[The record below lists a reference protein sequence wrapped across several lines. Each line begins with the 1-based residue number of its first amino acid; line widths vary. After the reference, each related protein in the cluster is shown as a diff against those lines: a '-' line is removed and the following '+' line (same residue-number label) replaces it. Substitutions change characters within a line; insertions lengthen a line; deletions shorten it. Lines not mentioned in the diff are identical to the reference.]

1 MTSESTGSELS
12 KIGRRMRMAAMSRQS
27 VPSAGNGKN
36 SQIPQIGSPL
46 LIGILGV
53 GALGAGIA
61 FRAMK
66 PTRRRGRSDRFE
78 TLIEAGIDDVLTEKC
93 GKDIHFDV
101 SVNVGEGFGK
111 PALVTFDITVDTD
124 GAECQEDDLREILDG
139 ATQAVWDNGE
149 LAPLAIRGRIMA
161 QVLADADC
169 DTAGQT
175 DQNSISAD
183 ALDMSETGATSS
195 IVMADMTLLGFDD
208 GTARPTDLFERY
220 GAPASDR
227 NWRP

>member
-1 MTSESTGSELS
+1 
-12 KIGRRMRMAAMSRQS
+12 MAAMTRQRI
-27 VPSAGNGKN
+27 PSAGNGKN

-46 LIGILGV
+46 MIGVLGL

-78 TLIEAGIDDVLTEKC
+78 TLIEAGIDDVLTEKYW
-93 GKDIHFDV
+93 KDIHVDV

-111 PALVTFDITVDTD
+111 PALVPFDITLDTD
-124 GAECQEDDLREILDG
+124 GAQCEEDDLREILDG
-139 ATQAVWDNGE
+139 ATHAVWDNGE

-161 QVLADADC
+161 QILADADC
-169 DTAGQT
+169 DTEGQT
-175 DQNSISAD
+175 DKNCISAD
-183 ALDMSETGATSS
+183 ALDMSETGAASS
-195 IVMADMTLLGFDD
+195 IVMADMTLLGFED

>member
-1 MTSESTGSELS
+1 
-12 KIGRRMRMAAMSRQS
+12 MAAMSRQR

-46 LIGILGV
+46 MIGVLGL

-78 TLIEAGIDDVLTEKC
+78 TLIEAGIDDVLTEKYW
-93 GKDIHFDV
+93 KDIHFDV

-111 PALVTFDITVDTD
+111 PALVTFDITLDTD
-124 GAECQEDDLREILDG
+124 GAQCQEDDLREILDG
-139 ATQAVWDNGE
+139 ATHAVWDNGE

-161 QVLADADC
+161 QILADANC
-169 DTAGQT
+169 DTEGQA
-175 DQNSISAD
+175 DKNCLSAD
-183 ALDMSETGATSS
+183 ALDMSETGAASS
-195 IVMADMTLLGFDD
+195 IVMADMTLLGFED

>member
-1 MTSESTGSELS
+1 
-12 KIGRRMRMAAMSRQS
+12 
-27 VPSAGNGKN
+27 
-36 SQIPQIGSPL
+36 
-46 LIGILGV
+46 
-53 GALGAGIA
+53 
-61 FRAMK
+61 
-66 PTRRRGRSDRFE
+66 
-78 TLIEAGIDDVLTEKC
+78 
-93 GKDIHFDV
+93 
-101 SVNVGEGFGK
+101 
-111 PALVTFDITVDTD
+111 
-124 GAECQEDDLREILDG
+124 
-139 ATQAVWDNGE
+139 
-149 LAPLAIRGRIMA
+149 MA

-183 ALDMSETGATSS
+183 ALDMSETGAASS